1 MVSVPKEKNKR
12 VCSKEDFRG
21 VSLVAV
27 VYKAMCLIVQERL
40 IKVVKERELLAK
52 EQGGVRRGRRCR
64 DQILSLAL
72 LDNKKE
78 ERDVGCIY

>member
-52 EQGGVRRGRRCR
+52 EQGGVRRGRCR